1 MIRMW
6 HRGLL
11 AIAALAVGAI
21 AAEPYARLAAPYY
34 TFVARV
40 LAHGHPWEILN
51 TTIDHEEANR
61 RTVLRLNATVRRFS
75 TDPEPAAIVNSGLH
89 VAALAQNPV
98 IFWALLL
105 LWPTRFAGS
114 LWRTLLIGVPVFLGL
129 EAATTVCQLLA
140 PLADASAVLAGDPD
154 PLTAWECWSRFLEGG
169 GRYVLALAAALLT
182 LAAAAALKPRQPV
195 PTPGIPGASVI

>member
-1 MIRMW
+1 MLRLW
-6 HRGLL
+6 QRGML
-11 AIAALAVGAI
+11 AVAALAIGVV

-40 LAHGHPWEILN
+40 LAHGHAWEILN
-51 TTIDHEEANR
+51 TTIDHEEANH
-61 RTVLRLNATVRRFS
+61 RTVLRLNANVRRFS
-75 TDPEPAAIVNSGLH
+75 TDPTPAAVVNSGLH
-89 VAALAQNPV
+89 VGALTQNAV

-105 LWPTRFAGS
+105 LWPFRFTGS
-114 LWRTLLIGVPVFLGL
+114 RWRALLIGVPVFLGL

-169 GRYVLALAAALLT
+169 GRYVLAFAAALLT
-182 LAAAAALKPRQPV
+182 LAVATARVRL
-195 PTPGIPGASVI
+195 PGAARDPAYRVPIP